1 MLLRWAATDMKDVQK
16 VVAKL
21 MTSLQTEGE
30 KGMVVVLDNSAPNN
44 PLKSM
49 EYEKVR
55 VAVVYRFFAF
65 VYLLLM
71 LLFIGTRATGV
82 LARLFCARERKGS
95 LHGHLCIGVQLHA

>member
-1 MLLRWAATDMKDVQK
+1 MKDVQK

-49 EYEKVR
+49 DYEKVR
-55 VAVVYRFFAF
+55 VAVVYRFLP
-65 VYLLLM
+65 LLSSM
-71 LLFIGTRATGV
+71 LLCIGARATCV
-82 LARLFCARERKGS
+82 LARLS
-95 LHGHLCIGVQLHA
+95 